1 MKKLVWISASLA
13 ICIALAGCST
23 VKEEKKDTTGDSVS
37 SSISEEVT
45 DSSSEEEEEVDFSA
59 IDYPDSYDEF
69 EWPDIGIAA
78 TLPTPKS
85 TYGHVFLESNDEF
98 MCSVGKVTKSDYQAY
113 IKECYNAGYKNDYQ
127 KTEHSFTAFD
137 DNDSELTLYF
147 MDSSKRIE
155 IRLYS
160 IDSDSNSKNWDKDED
175 ATSTDS
181 TDNTI
186 SDASD
191 EELVDG
197 MRPEFKE
204 AVDSYVEF
212 MDAYVEFVEKYQAED
227 SPDAEMLKDYA
238 DYVSKLSEVNDKFD
252 ALDDGNM
259 NDAESTYYI
268 NAQLDISKKLLELST
283 NN

>member
-1 MKKLVWISASLA
+1 MKKLAWVSASLA
-13 ICIALAGCST
+13 ICILLAGCSMA
-23 VKEEKKDTTGDSVS
+23 KEEKKDTTSNTAS
-37 SSISEEVT
+37 SSISEEA
-45 DSSSEEEEEVDFSA
+45 DSSSEEEEEVDFST
-59 IDYPDSYDEF
+59 IDYPDYYDDF

-85 TYGHVFLESNDEF
+85 TWGNIFSESNDEF
-98 MCSVGKVTKSDYQAY
+98 MCNVGKLTKSDYQAY
-113 IKECYNAGYKNDYQ
+113 IKKCYDAGYKNDYQ
-127 KTEHSFTAFD
+127 KTSYSFTAFD
-137 DNDSELTLYF
+137 DNDSELTIYF
-147 MDSSKRIE
+147 MDSVKKMDIT
-155 IRLYS
+155 LYS
-160 IDSDSNSKNWDKDED
+160 INSDSNSKNWDKEGNT
-175 ATSTDS
+175 TSTDS
-181 TDNTI
+181 TDTAV
-186 SDASD
+186 SDTTN

-227 SPDAEMLKDYA
+227 SPDAEMLKDYT

-252 ALDDGNM
+252 ALDDGDM

-268 NAQLDISKKLLELST
+268 NAQLDITKKLLELST

>member
-23 VKEEKKDTTGDSVS
+23 VKEEKKDTTSNTAS
-37 SSISEEVT
+37 SSISEEA
-45 DSSSEEEEEVDFSA
+45 DSSSEEEETVDFST
-59 IDYPDSYDEF
+59 IEYPDYYEDF
-69 EWPDIGIAA
+69 EWPEFGIGG

-85 TYGHVFLESNDEF
+85 TWGSLGYESEDEF
-98 MCSVGKVTKSDYQAY
+98 YCTIGKVTKSDFKAY
-113 IKECYNAGYKNDYQ
+113 VKACRDAGYQNDYE
-127 KTEHSFTAFD
+127 KTDTYYRAFD
-137 DNDSELTLYF
+137 DVETELTLYYF
-147 MDSSKRIE
+147 TSNCE
-155 IRLYS
+155 IAIQVDS

-181 TDNTI
+181 TDDAI

-227 SPDAEMLKDYA
+227 SPDAEMLKDYT

-252 ALDDGNM
+252 ALDDGDM

-268 NAQLDISKKLLELST
+268 NAQLDITKKLLELST

>member
-1 MKKLVWISASLA
+1 MKKLAWVSASLA
-13 ICIALAGCST
+13 ICVALAGCSAA
-23 VKEEKKDTTGDSVS
+23 KEEKKDTTSNAAS
-37 SSISEEVT
+37 SAISEEA
-45 DSSSEEEEEVDFSA
+45 DSSSEEEETVDFST
-59 IDYPDSYDEF
+59 IEYPDYYEDF
-69 EWPDIGIAA
+69 EWPEFGIGG

-85 TYGHVFLESNDEF
+85 TWGSLGYESEDEF
-98 MCSVGKVTKSDYQAY
+98 YCTVGKVTKSDFKAY
-113 IKECYNAGYKNDYQ
+113 VKACRDAGYQNDYE
-127 KTEHSFTAFD
+127 KTDTYYRAFD
-137 DNDSELTLYF
+137 DAETELTLYYF
-147 MDSSKRIE
+147 TSNYE
-155 IRLYS
+155 IAIQVDS
-160 IDSDSNSKNWDKDED
+160 IDSDSNSKNWDKGG
-175 ATSTDS
+175 AASTDS

-212 MDAYVEFVEKYQAED
+212 MDAYVEFVAQSQAED

-268 NAQLDISKKLLELST
+268 NAQLDITKKLLELST

>member
-1 MKKLVWISASLA
+1 MKKLAWISASLA
-13 ICIALAGCST
+13 SCILLAGCSMT
-23 VKEEKKDTTGDSVS
+23 KEEKKDTTSNAAS
-37 SSISEEVT
+37 SSVSEEV
-45 DSSSEEEEEVDFSA
+45 DSSSEEEVDFST
-59 IDYPDSYDEF
+59 IDYPDYYEDF

-85 TYGHVFLESNDEF
+85 TWGNIFSESNDEF
-98 MCSVGKVTKSDYQAY
+98 MCNVGKLTKSDYQAY
-113 IKECYNAGYKNDYQ
+113 IKKCYDAGYKNDYQ
-127 KTEHSFTAFD
+127 KTSYSFTAFD
-137 DNDSELTLYF
+137 DNDSELTIYF
-147 MDSSKRIE
+147 MDSVKKMD

-175 ATSTDS
+175 ATSSES

-186 SDASD
+186 SDTSD

-252 ALDDGNM
+252 ALDDGDM

-268 NAQLDISKKLLELST
+268 NAQLDINKKLLELST

>member
-1 MKKLVWISASLA
+1 MKKLACVSASLA

-23 VKEEKKDTTGDSVS
+23 VKEEKKDTTSNTAS
-37 SSISEEVT
+37 SSISEEA
-45 DSSSEEEEEVDFSA
+45 DSSSEEEVDFST
-59 IDYPDSYDEF
+59 IDYPDYYEDF

-85 TYGHVFLESNDEF
+85 TWGNIFSESNDEF
-98 MCSVGKVTKSDYQAY
+98 MCNVGKLTKSDYQAY
-113 IKECYNAGYKNDYQ
+113 VKKCYDAGYKNDYQ
-127 KTEHSFTAFD
+127 KTSYSFTAFD
-137 DNDSELTLYF
+137 DNDSELTIYF
-147 MDSSKRIE
+147 MDSVKKMDIT
-155 IRLYS
+155 LYS
-160 IDSDSNSKNWDKDED
+160 INSDSNSKNWDKDED
-175 ATSTDS
+175 ATSTES

-252 ALDDGNM
+252 ALDDGDM

-268 NAQLDISKKLLELST
+268 NAQLDITKKLLELST

>member
-1 MKKLVWISASLA
+1 MKKLAWVGTPLA
-13 ICIALAGCST
+13 ICILLAGCSMA
-23 VKEEKKDTTGDSVS
+23 KEEKKDTTSNAAS
-37 SSISEEVT
+37 SSISEEA
-45 DSSSEEEEEVDFSA
+45 DSSSEEEEAVDFST
-59 IDYPDSYDEF
+59 IEYPDYYEDF

-85 TYGHVFLESNDEF
+85 TWGNIFSESNDKF
-98 MCSVGKVTKSDYQAY
+98 MCNVGKVTKSDYQAY
-113 IKECYNAGYKNDYQ
+113 IKECYNSGYKNDYQ

-137 DNDSELTLYF
+137 DNDSELTIYF
-147 MDSSKRIE
+147 MNSVKKME

-175 ATSTDS
+175 ATSTES
-181 TDNTI
+181 TDTAV
-186 SDASD
+186 SDTND

-212 MDAYVEFVEKYQAED
+212 MDAYVEFIEKYQAED

-238 DYVSKLSEVNDKFD
+238 DYMSKLSEVNDKFN
-252 ALDDGNM
+252 ALDDGNT

-268 NAQLDISKKLLELST
+268 NAQLDINKKLLGLST